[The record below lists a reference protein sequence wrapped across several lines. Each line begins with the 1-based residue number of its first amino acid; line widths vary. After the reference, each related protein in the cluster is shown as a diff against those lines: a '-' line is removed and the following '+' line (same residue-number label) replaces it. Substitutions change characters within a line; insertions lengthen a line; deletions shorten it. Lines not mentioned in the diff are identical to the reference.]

1 MKNFK
6 SKVAIVTGAASG
18 IGRGIANRCA
28 AEGMK
33 VVCADIEEGPLAQAE
48 KELKGSGAE
57 VFALQVDVSKSAEV
71 EDLARKA
78 LERFG
83 AVHLLFNN
91 AGIATNGPIWE
102 NTLADCEWAI
112 GVNLWGVIHGLRV
125 FVPIMLNQDT
135 ECHIVNTASMAGL
148 MSSHPS
154 STYQLT
160 KHAVVALSE
169 NVYHS
174 LEERG
179 AKIKISV
186 LCPGWVNTRILESE
200 RNRPATLHNE
210 RASQEYPACPE
221 LEVFRKVLLG
231 SMSPEEVAGHVFKAI
246 RQKKFY
252 IFTHPDWKTNVKVR
266 LKNILEDRNPI
277 PDVIPM

>member
-1 MKNFK
+1 MEKFK
-6 SKVAIVTGAASG
+6 GKVAVVTGAASG

-28 AEGMK
+28 AEGMH
-33 VVCADIEEGPLAQAE
+33 VVLADVERDPLAQVE
-48 KELKGSGAE
+48 EELMRSGAE
-57 VFALQVDVSKSAEV
+57 VLSLQVDVSKSTEV
-71 EDLARKA
+71 EGLALKA

-91 AGIATNGPIWE
+91 AGIATIGPIWE
-102 NTLADCEWAI
+102 NTLEDCQWVI
-112 GVNLWGVIHGLRV
+112 GVNLWGVIHGLRA
-125 FVPIMLNQDT
+125 FVPIMLKQET

-169 NVYHS
+169 NVYHA
-174 LEERG
+174 LAELG
-179 AKIKISV
+179 AKIKVSV

-200 RNRPATLHNE
+200 RNRPAVLHE
-210 RASQEYPACPE
+210 EGPGKVSPE
-221 LEVFRKVLLG
+221 NPEIEAFRQVLLR
-231 SMSPEEVAGHVFKAI
+231 SMSPEVVAEHVFKAI
-246 RQKKFY
+246 CEEKFY
-252 IFTHPDWKTNVKVR
+252 ILTHPDWKTNVKVR
-266 LKNILEDRNPI
+266 LENIIEDRNPI